1 MISCAICDDNVI
13 MTETVQLLVNNY
25 SVQHANPILSTC
37 YTHAQQLIDDLERG
51 KKFDIYFLDILMP
64 DISGIDFA
72 KKLRKTDENAIIIFL
87 TSSDE
92 YTKEAFLVDAIQY
105 LQKPVSKEDVFKVLT
120 RAIRFIGDD
129 PCSNLIVK
137 TKNGVHKINICDII
151 YVSSYKH
158 VLSYHLRSGSII
170 DSTNSSITLK
180 KLTTQ
185 LPFPPFIAPY
195 RGYLVNMEYIDH
207 LEKNMFITK
216 QKESIPIPAKE
227 FSSIKKAYSDYILS
241 KQASAAA
248 SINTITN

>member
-13 MTETVQLLVNNY
+13 MTETVKLLVNNY
-25 SVQHANPILSTC
+25 SIQHTIPILSLC
-37 YTHAQQLIDDLERG
+37 YTHAQKLLDDINRG

-72 KKLRKTDENAIIIFL
+72 KKLRETDENAIIIFL

-105 LQKPVSKEDVFKVLT
+105 LHKPVSAEEIFKALT
-120 RAIRFIGDD
+120 RAVRFIGDD
-129 PCSNLIVK
+129 QCSNLIIK

-158 VLSYHLRSGSII
+158 VLSFHLKSGIII

-185 LPFPPFIAPY
+185 LPFPPFISPY
-195 RGYLVNMEYIDH
+195 RGYLVNMEQIDH
-207 LEKNMFITK
+207 LEKNTFITK
-216 QKESIPIPAKE
+216 QKESIPIPAKQ
-227 FSSIKKAYSDYILS
+227 FSSVKKSYSDYILS
-241 KQASAAA
+241 KQSPNT
-248 SINTITN
+248 SLNTIN